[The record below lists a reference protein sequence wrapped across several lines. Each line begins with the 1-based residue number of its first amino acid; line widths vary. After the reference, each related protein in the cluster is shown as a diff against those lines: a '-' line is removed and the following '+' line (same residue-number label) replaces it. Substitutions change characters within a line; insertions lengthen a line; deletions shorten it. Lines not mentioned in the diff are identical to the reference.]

1 MQVWKQISLR
11 GKMSKSESIF
21 VERLEILEGE
31 DIKSIYCSNMKDEI
45 VIVLG
50 KWPKWPSLV

>member
-1 MQVWKQISLR
+1 
-11 GKMSKSESIF
+11 MSKSESIF

-50 KWPKWPSLV
+50 K